1 MNIFS
6 KLFLSVVRTLFFI
19 YSTSKESCEITLSK
33 ALKVLDAKY
42 LNLED
47 VTFKSALRPL
57 SGDDLPI
64 VGKNMLLKHVEEWV
78 QGMKIY
84 VTKRL
89 FLGVKCR

>member
-1 MNIFS
+1 MCDYYFLNNFS
-6 KLFLSVVRTLFFI
+6 RLFLSVVSKLFFI

-42 LNLED
+42 LKLDD

-64 VGKNMLLKHVEEWV
+64 VGKNM
-78 QGMKIY
+78 M
-84 VTKRL
+84 
-89 FLGVKCR
+89 

>member
-1 MNIFS
+1 MCDYYFLSVNNFS
-6 KLFLSVVRTLFFI
+6 RLFLSVVSKLFFI

-42 LNLED
+42 LKLDD

-64 VGKNMLLKHVEEWV
+64 VGKNM
-78 QGMKIY
+78 M
-84 VTKRL
+84 
-89 FLGVKCR
+89 

>member
-1 MNIFS
+1 MWDYYLINVEFYLEQFISYDRS
-6 KLFLSVVRTLFFI
+6 KVIHFI

-42 LNLED
+42 LNLEE

-64 VGKNMLLKHVEEWV
+64 VGKNMITQACRSLK
-78 QGMKIY
+78 
-84 VTKRL
+84 T
-89 FLGVKCR
+89 